1 VGKVS
6 DGNEVNW
13 ERKVLEKLALE
24 ALAEQKRGRRW
35 GIFFKL
41 LGFGYLALLLVVALD
56 LGKGDH
62 VAEGAKFTA
71 LVDLQGVI
79 KAKGDANAEHVI
91 SALQAAFED
100 KHTAGVILRINS
112 PGRQSGAVGH
122 HQRRDASPARKVPG
136 DSAACG
142 GRGRLRFGRL
152 LRGRRRRQDL
162 RGQGQHR
169 RLDRRADGWLRLH
182 RHHGQARRRAPPAD
196 RRRKQG
202 LSRSL
207 LAAERDTT
215 RTMPSRCWARSTSS
229 SSTWC
234 ARGAAS
240 ASRKRRRCFPA

>member
-6 DGNEVNW
+6 DGNEANW

-112 PGRQSGAVGH
+112 PGGSPVQSGIINDEMRRLRAKYPAIPLHAVVEDVCAVHFPGLAVVGQVGH
-122 HQRRDASPARKVPG
+122 AG
-136 DSAACG
+136 
-142 GRGRLRFGRL
+142 
-152 LRGRRRRQDL
+152 
-162 RGQGQHR
+162 
-169 RLDRRADGWLRLH
+169 
-182 RHHGQARRRAPPAD
+182 PP
-196 RRRKQG
+196 
-202 LSRSL
+202 
-207 LAAERDTT
+207 
-215 RTMPSRCWARSTSS
+215 
-229 SSTWC
+229 
-234 ARGAAS
+234 
-240 ASRKRRRCFPA
+240 